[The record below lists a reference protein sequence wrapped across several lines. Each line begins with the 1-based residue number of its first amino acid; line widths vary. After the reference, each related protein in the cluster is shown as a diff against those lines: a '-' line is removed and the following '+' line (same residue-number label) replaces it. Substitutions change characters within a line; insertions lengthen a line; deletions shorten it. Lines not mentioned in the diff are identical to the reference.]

1 MQDVEWKSAAPIL
14 GKKCVA
20 CQSRAGGVARPTGV
34 PRSFI
39 RCLPGL
45 KDCAPIAP
53 WLAAPWGHATVQ
65 TTGLILGD
73 CHAGLAKS
81 SHCHQGHLG
90 LRTGPGR
97 HCGTRAVRPVA
108 VNANATA
115 TATDIRDNWLPSTN
129 ALGKLVS
136 AVREARVREA
146 AVVMS
151 AVAND
156 KTAYADDVGGFR
168 WRRPPPV
175 QPLPTDGLQRL
186 RLCWGLGREA
196 DQGGQ
201 SPLAGP
207 GRSLGLP
214 CAQAGTRRLSA
225 ATAWRPRVRS
235 RSAPRCSR
243 RA

>member
-168 WRRPPPV
+168 MAQAPSRPTTPNGWIATAPP
-175 QPLPTDGLQRL
+175 LL
-186 RLCWGLGREA
+186 GLGPRSGPRGA
-196 DQGGQ
+196 KPLGGSRAEPWPSLRSGRH
-201 SPLAGP
+201 SPAQRRNSLAASG
-207 GRSLGLP
+207 
-214 CAQAGTRRLSA
+214 AK
-225 ATAWRPRVRS
+225 
-235 RSAPRCSR
+235 
-243 RA
+243 